1 MERKLM
7 ILVDAEYTYLN
18 PCLNLLALAMMLH
31 CNGSE
36 PLVTNTYQ
44 NYLKVRFVFIL
55 IFT

>member
-1 MERKLM
+1 M